1 MPQHTN
7 ATPATVSVRNI
18 GGINRCEIEFDSGV
32 TVLTGQNA
40 TNRTSLLSAIAG
52 ALGGSTASLKSDTEE
67 GSVRLEFDGETY
79 TRHYNRQSGGTVIAE
94 GDPYANN
101 SELVDLFVCLLE
113 DNPARRAVERGD
125 DLRNVLM
132 QPVDTDYIQ
141 ERIGEFER
149 ERQQV
154 STRLEEIERERD
166 RLPGLEERRTALQA
180 DLEDTTEKLEAL
192 REQVAGQEVDV
203 EMAEAAEDLLD
214 ELESRRQ
221 TLTRTRDQ
229 IETQQSTLEALR
241 EEHAEISEE
250 VEQIDERDA
259 DRGRLEHELD
269 RLQDREHELQN
280 SINDLSA
287 LVEFNEG
294 LIDSPNVPIGEEQS
308 EPDTTA
314 ELDPMSATV
323 ECWTCGSH
331 VKRREIDTQLT
342 ELRNIVED
350 KRTERQEIQ
359 TQLAEVREK
368 LKSIRSREERRQEL
382 KERLN
387 EVDRQMQRRE
397 QQVGDLEDKAAD
409 VQTEI
414 RELEDEV
421 TKTEDLRESELVEQY
436 EQLSEL
442 EYERG
447 QIEQE
452 LTDVEDQIR
461 ELKAVTDEREQ
472 LEAQQ
477 AQLRDELESL
487 RTRIEDLE
495 RDAVDAFNEHMAT
508 VLSLLEYENIERVWI
523 ERKASDSGSEGS
535 LELHVVRSTEDG
547 TVYEDTIDHLSE
559 SEREVIGLVVALAGY
574 LVHDV
579 YETIPVIL
587 LDSLEAID
595 AERIARLIDYLA
607 EFAPY
612 LIVALLEEDA
622 QGLDDAYTEV
632 SADALEP

>member
-18 GGINRCEIEFDSGV
+18 GGINQCKIRFDPGV
-32 TVLTGQNA
+32 IVLAGQNA

-52 ALGGSTASLKSDTEE
+52 GLGGSTASLKSDSDE
-67 GSVRLEFDGETY
+67 GRVQLKFDGETY
-79 TRHYNRQSGGTVIAE
+79 TRHYHRQSDGTVVAD
-94 GDPYANN
+94 GDPYTDD
-101 SELVDLFVCLLE
+101 SELVDLFACLLK

-132 QPVDTDYIQ
+132 RPVDTAHIQ
-141 ERIGEFER
+141 NRLQEFKR
-149 ERQQV
+149 ERDQV
-154 STRLEEIERERD
+154 TGRLEEIERKRD
-166 RLPGLEERRTALQA
+166 RLSRLEERRAVLDD
-180 DLEDTTEKLEAL
+180 DLADTTEELEAL
-192 REQVAGQEVDV
+192 REQVADQKVDAK
-203 EMAEAAEDLLD
+203 MAEAAEELLN
-214 ELESRRQ
+214 ELESHRQ

-229 IETQQSTLEALR
+229 IETQRSTLEALR
-241 EEHAEISEE
+241 EEYAEISDE
-250 VEQIDERDA
+250 VKKIDERDT
-259 DRGRLEHELD
+259 DRDRLERELD
-269 RLQDREHELQN
+269 QLQDREHELQH

-287 LVEFNEG
+287 LIEFNEE
-294 LIDSPNVPIGEEQS
+294 LIDSPKVFTDEEQS
-308 EPDTTA
+308 DRDTTD

-323 ECWTCGSH
+323 ECWTCGSR
-331 VKRREIDTQLT
+331 VERRTIDTQLT
-342 ELRNIVED
+342 ELRNVVED

-359 TQLAEVREK
+359 TRLTEVREK
-368 LKSIRSREERRQEL
+368 LKSIRSREERQREL
-382 KERLN
+382 KAQLDEI
-387 EVDRQMQRRE
+387 DRQTQRRK
-397 QQVGDLEDKAAD
+397 QRIDDLEEKAAD

-421 TKTEDLRESELVEQY
+421 TQTEALRESELVEQY

-452 LTDVEDQIR
+452 LTDVKDQIQ
-461 ELKAVTDEREQ
+461 ELGPLADEQEQ

-477 AQLRDELESL
+477 VQLQEELESL

-495 RDAVDAFNEHMAT
+495 RDAVNAFNEHMAT
-508 VLSLLEYENIERVWI
+508 VLSLLEYENIERIWI
-523 ERKASDSGSEGS
+523 ERKASNSGPERSF
-535 LELHVVRSTEDG
+535 ELHVVRSTDEG
-547 TVYEDTIDHLSE
+547 AVYEDTIDHLSE
-559 SEREVIGLVVALAGY
+559 SEREVIGLMVALAGY

-579 YETIPVIL
+579 YETVPVIL

-607 EFAPY
+607 EFASY

-622 QGLDDAYTEV
+622 QALNDVSTQI
-632 SADALEP
+632 SADALGS